1 MRIGLMAPALSERD
15 AISNDLAGMYTA
27 LQARGF
33 DTYIFTQNG
42 ESTTALPTYHYTDAA
57 WLLDASDDL
66 IVYHYCTWDAPG
78 MKVLRRLRCRLMVKY
93 HNVTPSAYMAAYSI
107 EFTKGT
113 RMAREALAELVEL
126 PVNLFLSDSEFNA
139 EELARFGVPPYRSIV
154 VPPFH
159 VTADLLGRP
168 DDSSLVARI
177 SSYANN
183 ILAVGRLVPNKGC
196 DLMLRCFAE
205 LLRQRPYNAHLHF
218 VGIQDPR
225 LNAYINKLH
234 EILKIKGIGDNVTFH
249 GNVKPGALATLYRHC
264 DVFWT
269 TSQHEG
275 FCVPAVEA
283 MAFARPI
290 LSSRMGALP
299 ETCGSAA
306 LYAHSAI
313 EFSEILGAMLL
324 DDECR
329 AQLGREGRRRY
340 LQIFDTRHIAKRFT
354 EALSKIEASGLERV
368 VASSLSTAGDWF
380 GLPCGDRL
388 IQLALQVCDPLPS
401 DALDGRDRR
410 MDFLDWIL
418 REGWRRSD
426 QVARYLRSE
435 EFLLYANQIEV
446 PRAAAHFTP
455 IMRLVWQFSRF
466 AQSSFDLRFPEQV
479 QSFANWYAREWTDL
493 SALENSQPALIGTV
507 FTRIQ
512 SHYTS
517 AHPPIQRSPHGLSV
531 ASIPKPP
538 SIGDSDC
545 NCD

>member
-1 MRIGLMAPALSERD
+1 LVVAKAAD
-15 AISNDLAGMYTA
+15 ANSASG
-27 LQARGF
+27 
-33 DTYIFTQNG
+33 
-42 ESTTALPTYHYTDAA
+42 STTPMN
-57 WLLDASDDL
+57 
-66 IVYHYCTWDAPG
+66 AP
-78 MKVLRRLRCRLMVKY
+78 VSPVVRRQCR
-93 HNVTPSAYMAAYSI
+93 I
-107 EFTKGT
+107 
-113 RMAREALAELVEL
+113 
-126 PVNLFLSDSEFNA
+126 LSDSAFNA
-139 EELARFGVPPYRSIV
+139 EELARFGVPPHRSIV

-183 ILAVGRLVPNKGC
+183 ILAVGRLVPNKGF

-205 LLRQRPYNAHLHF
+205 LIRQRPYNAHLHV

-234 EILKIKGIGDNVTFH
+234 EILKTKGIGYNVTFH
-249 GNVKPGALATLYRHC
+249 GNVTPGALATLYRYC

-299 ETCGSAA
+299 DTCGSAA

-313 EFSEILGAMLL
+313 EFTEILGAMLL

-329 AQLGREGRRRY
+329 TQLGKEGHRRY
-340 LQIFDTRHIAKRFT
+340 LQTFDTHHIAKRFT
-354 EALSKIEASGLERV
+354 EALSKMEVSGLERV
-368 VASSLSTAGDWF
+368 VASSLSTSGDWF
-380 GLPCGDRL
+380 GLPGGDRL
-388 IQLALQVCDPLPS
+388 IRLALQVCNPLPS

-426 QVARYLRSE
+426 QVAQYLRSE
-435 EFLLYANQIEV
+435 EFLLYANQIEI

-493 SALENSQPALIGTV
+493 SALENSQSPLIGTV
-507 FTRIQ
+507 LTRIQ
-512 SHYTS
+512 THYIS
-517 AHPPIQRSPHGLSV
+517 AHPPIRQSPDGLSV
-531 ASIPKPP
+531 ASIPKPSSP
-538 SIGDSDC
+538 GNGDC
-545 NCD
+545 NYD